1 VNIRDAQV
9 AELDALN
16 GLVLRSKA
24 FWGYDDA
31 FMAACRDELTV
42 TTADL
47 ARETVRVAIEGDR
60 VLGMSAV
67 VIDGEAAELT
77 MLFVD
82 PDAMR
87 RGIGQALLADAL
99 GIAAGAGATR
109 VRIEA
114 DPNATPFYERAG
126 AVHVGEVPSG
136 SIPGRVLPLLELDVP

>member
-1 VNIRDAQV
+1 
-9 AELDALN
+9 
-16 GLVLRSKA
+16 
-24 FWGYDDA
+24 
-31 FMAACRDELTV
+31 
-42 TTADL
+42 
-47 ARETVRVAIEGDR
+47 
-60 VLGMSAV
+60 
-67 VIDGEAAELT
+67 

-126 AVHVGEVPSG
+126 AVRVGDVPSG